1 MPRDLSHQIA
11 TLVQGCYDSVTR
23 LSVMFPVLSAQKSAC
38 ADEITIL
45 SMNCN
50 TKRHDV
56 RLRVRLRVIGQR
68 GPGPSACRAVRSGDP
83 DLSVNMGALVNSL
96 LLLRRLIVIAK

>member
-1 MPRDLSHQIA
+1 
-11 TLVQGCYDSVTR
+11 
-23 LSVMFPVLSAQKSAC
+23 MFPVLSAQKSAC
-38 ADEITIL
+38 AEEITIPSINATQNDMIL
-45 SMNCN
+45 
-50 TKRHDV
+50 

-96 LLLRRLIVIAK
+96 LLLRRLIVIAKITLNTNNTIWARNVTML

>member
-1 MPRDLSHQIA
+1 MSPKNVVYA
-11 TLVQGCYDSVTR
+11 EFTR
-23 LSVMFPVLSAQKSAC
+23 PSVMFPVLSAQKSAC
-38 ADEITIL
+38 AEEITIPSINATQNDMIL
-45 SMNCN
+45 
-50 TKRHDV
+50 